1 MYPQRE
7 MCQLHF
13 GSLVQS
19 TSFRPDLELVV
30 TDPRNLSM
38 ASLPFHRADPKIQN
52 QVVKVWERGR
62 VDLSLKRIVQSMH
75 EEMKTYNFLLPCS
88 NDILCYLVNFITMV
102 SELSTPICIVEDYIW
117 EKP

>member
-1 MYPQRE
+1 
-7 MCQLHF
+7 
-13 GSLVQS
+13 
-19 TSFRPDLELVV
+19 
-30 TDPRNLSM
+30 
-38 ASLPFHRADPKIQN
+38 
-52 QVVKVWERGR
+52 
-62 VDLSLKRIVQSMH
+62 MH